1 MLKKTIN
8 EIASIVGKDNIL
20 TAKEELMC
28 YSYDATNQKFLPEAV
43 VFPHSPQQI
52 SQIMLLANRYRFPVI
67 PRGAGSG
74 FVGGSLP
81 VEGGLVLALA
91 KMNRIIKIEPKNLT
105 AVVEPGTVT
114 GTFQQEVERLGLFY
128 PPDPAS
134 LKFSTMGGNV
144 AVCAGGPR
152 CVKYGVTK
160 NYVLGL
166 EVVLPTG
173 EIIKT
178 GVQTLKGVVGYDLT
192 SLLVGSE
199 GTLGIITKIIVK
211 LIPLPEAKKTMLA
224 IFPHIDDATL
234 TVSSIIH
241 ARIIPATL
249 EFIDQAAIRCV
260 EDYLNMGLPTQ
271 AEALLLIE
279 VDGDRDTVSRQ
290 SELIKD
296 VCFKNNASEV
306 TIAYNREEEEQLW
319 KARRSISPALLRL
332 NPHKINEDI
341 NVPISQIPEIIRRI
355 NEIAQRY
362 QLINVNFGHAGDGNI
377 HTNLM
382 INMDNPDEAHRA
394 QQAVKE
400 IFQAALELGG
410 TISGEHGIGITKA
423 PYLEMEIGK
432 KNRALMEQIKSLFDP
447 NHILNPGKLLLK
459 Q

>member
-1 MLKKTIN
+1 MLKKVLN
-8 EIASIVGKDNIL
+8 EIASIVGKDHLL
-20 TAKEELMC
+20 TAQEELTC

-52 SQIMLLANRYRFPVI
+52 SQLMLLANRYRFPVI

-81 VEGGLVLALA
+81 IEGGLVLALI
-91 KMNRIIKIEPKNLT
+91 KMNRIIKIEPENLT
-105 AVVEPGTVT
+105 ALVEPGVVT

-152 CVKYGVTK
+152 CLKYGVTK

-173 EIIKT
+173 EIINT
-178 GVQTLKGVVGYDLT
+178 GVQTLKGVAGYDLT

-199 GTLGIITKIIVK
+199 GTLGIITKIVVK
-211 LIPLPEAKKTMLA
+211 LLPLPEAKKTMLA
-224 IFPHIDDATL
+224 IFPKLDDATL

-249 EFIDQAAIRCV
+249 EFIDQAALRCV
-260 EDYLNMGLPTQ
+260 EEYLHMGLPTQ

-279 VDGDRDTVSRQ
+279 VDGDRDTVSKQ

-296 VCFKNNASEV
+296 ICGKNNASEV
-306 TIAYNREEEEQLW
+306 IIAHHREEEEQLW

-332 NPHKINEDI
+332 NPHKVNEDI
-341 NVPISQIPEIIRRI
+341 NVPISHLPEIIRRI

-362 QLINVNFGHAGDGNI
+362 QLINVNFGHAGDGNV

-382 INMDNPDEAHRA
+382 INKDNPDQASRA

-432 KNRALMEQIKSLFDP
+432 KNLALMEQIKSLFDP
-447 NHILNPGKLLLK
+447 HNILNPGKLFLK
-459 Q
+459 